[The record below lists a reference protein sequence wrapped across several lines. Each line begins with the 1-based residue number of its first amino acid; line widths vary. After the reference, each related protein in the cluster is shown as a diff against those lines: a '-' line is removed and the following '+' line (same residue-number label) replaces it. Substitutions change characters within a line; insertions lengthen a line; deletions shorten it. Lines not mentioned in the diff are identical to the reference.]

1 MWSNSGDVSGAK
13 VADVPVMEILLLF
26 LYVQLLNN
34 KDGLGFPEWW
44 LLLLGLTALSK
55 RVKLE

>member
-26 LYVQLLNN
+26 LYVQLP
-34 KDGLGFPEWW
+34 KG
-44 LLLLGLTALSK
+44 TC
-55 RVKLE
+55 